1 MERKPLGKSGLSAAP
16 IMLGTNN
23 FGWTIGQQA
32 SNAVLD
38 AFVAQGG
45 SLLDTADVYSAWI
58 PGNKGGESETMIGN
72 WLRSSGKRDKV
83 LIATK
88 VGLLDGPGGRKLQP
102 SRIAAAVDESL
113 KRLQVDVIDL
123 YFAHRDDPST
133 PLEDMLDAF
142 DRLVKA
148 GKVRAI
154 GASNYSA
161 ERLAEALAVSDRNGL
176 TRFSVVEPFCNLLQ
190 RDQYEGPLQDLV
202 VAEGL
207 AAVPYFG
214 LARGYLSGKYRT
226 AADLVGS
233 NHADGAAAMMAG
245 KGPAMLA
252 VMDDIAAET
261 GARLAAIA
269 LAWLRQQPGVAAPIS
284 SATSAA
290 QVNELMSSTE
300 LTLSN
305 DQIERLNRA
314 GA

>member
-58 PGNKGGESETMIGN
+58 PGNKGGESETIIGN

-161 ERLAEALAVSDRNGL
+161 ERLAEALAISDRNGL
-176 TRFSVVEPFCNLLQ
+176 ARFSVVEPFCNLLQ
-190 RDQYEGPLQDLV
+190 RDQYEGALQDLV

-226 AADLVGS
+226 AADLAGS

-269 LAWLRQQPGVAAPIS
+269 LAWLRQQPGVAAPIA
-284 SATSAA
+284 SATSPA
-290 QVNELMSSTE
+290 QVSELMSSTE
-300 LTLSN
+300 LTLSD

>member
-23 FGWTIGQQA
+23 FGWTIGQDA
-32 SNAVLD
+32 SDAVLD

-45 SLLDTADVYSAWI
+45 SLLDTADAYSAWI
-58 PGNKGGESETMIGN
+58 PGNKGGESETIIGN

-88 VGLLDGPGGRKLQP
+88 VGILDGPGGRKLQP

-133 PLEDMLDAF
+133 PLEDTLDAF

-190 RDQYEGPLQDLV
+190 RDQYEGALQDLV

-284 SATSAA
+284 SATSPA
-290 QVNELMSSTE
+290 QVSELMSSTE
-300 LTLSN
+300 LTLSD
-305 DQIERLNRA
+305 DQIERLNLA